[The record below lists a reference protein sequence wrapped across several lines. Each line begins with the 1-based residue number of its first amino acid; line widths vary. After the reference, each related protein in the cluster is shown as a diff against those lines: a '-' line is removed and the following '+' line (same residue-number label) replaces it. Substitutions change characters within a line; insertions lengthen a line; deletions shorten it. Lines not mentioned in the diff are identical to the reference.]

1 MKTVL
6 LGLVVALTGCASDTE
21 DSPKV
26 ESTKATKPVQEGATA
41 TGDKSP
47 VAEAADETKPAMSV
61 PDMIAI
67 CKAAKTATSPMSDEE
82 RYRFFK
88 ELPVSDA
95 KTRTALEAITS
106 AAPNQL
112 GPLMGAIAKEAG
124 EQRWDCPAFDAL
136 FKQ

>member
-1 MKTVL
+1 ML
-6 LGLVVALTGCASDTE
+6 LGLVVALTGCASDKE
-21 DSPKV
+21 ESPKD
-26 ESTKATKPVQEGATA
+26 ESTKATKPVQEGAA
-41 TGDKSP
+41 QDGDKSP
-47 VAEAADETKPAMSV
+47 AAADAAKPAMSV
-61 PDMIAI
+61 PDMIAV
-67 CKAAKTATSPMSDEE
+67 CNAAKTATSPMSDEE

-95 KTRTALEAITS
+95 KTRKSIETITS

-124 EQRWDCPAFDAL
+124 EQNWHCPAFDAL